1 MEHPVILVCEIIL
14 CFLKG
19 RIDGNMGGEEL
30 WLPIAQQRK
39 EERLRVLTRR
49 FTLKT
54 NDKALK
60 SV

>member
-1 MEHPVILVCEIIL
+1 
-14 CFLKG
+14 
-19 RIDGNMGGEEL
+19 MGGEEL